1 MIDWIF
7 SGIGLALIP
16 MVYFY
21 LINRKKKN
29 IIRDIENEIHQ
40 KDDSQNRLKASI
52 KEFNSYVPID
62 IYFFNN
68 YIGKCTYA
76 VNKFREELKY
86 NDIYPKLNIIFGDA
100 GSGKS
105 ILMTYFCYSYCQY
118 HSLEQRKKFNNLY
131 DRGVI
136 YIRFLH
142 FRDMEQL
149 MNRIRN
155 DLLRYPNIS
164 LLILDGFDEF
174 REINNKKAEDLI
186 SVC

>member
-29 IIRDIENEIHQ
+29 IIRDIENKKKK